1 MKKVRKG
8 KKMLITALIVVIV
21 VIAIILI
28 VVQVR
33 KNNKPSTPTEEDNQV
48 IALPKTTYSGMEVS
62 NIYMEY
68 LKDNNETMITMT
80 VTNTTSQKVEKEV
93 FNTILIGDKEN
104 VLGQMG
110 YTTISN
116 LDVGEHNNISVI
128 YKGDLTGT
136 KQIKLEKMQ

>member
-116 LDVGEHNNISVI
+116 LDVGEQHNISVI

>member
-8 KKMLITALIVVIV
+8 KKMLIIALIAVIV

-116 LDVGEHNNISVI
+116 LDVGEQHNISVI

>member
-1 MKKVRKG
+1 MTCLKGAEKRKIRTT
-8 KKMLITALIVVIV
+8 L
-21 VIAIILI
+21 
-28 VVQVR
+28 QVR

-80 VTNTTSQKVEKEV
+80 VTNTTSEDIKNEV
-93 FNTILIGDKEN
+93 FNTILIGGEEN

-116 LDVGEHNNISVI
+116 LDVGEQHNISVI

>member
-8 KKMLITALIVVIV
+8 KKMLITALIAVIV

-116 LDVGEHNNISVI
+116 LV
-128 YKGDLTGT
+128 
-136 KQIKLEKMQ
+136 

>member
-33 KNNKPSTPTEEDNQV
+33 KNNKPSTPTEGDNQV

-116 LDVGEHNNISVI
+116 LDVGEQHNISVI